1 MTHTRHTFTDEEWER
16 IDPLL
21 PPCKGRPGGEQRTF
35 FNALLWMARTGAP
48 WRDLPERLGKWN
60 VVYQRYAYWCD
71 KGHFER
77 LFQGMQQPDMEEVML
92 DSICCRAHQASA
104 GALKKSGPQA
114 IGITRGGLNTKI
126 HAVCDALGN
135 PLRFVLTPGQ
145 RHDSK
150 PVPELLDGLPAKA
163 LLADKA
169 YDSDKIVQSTQEKG
183 IQVIIPSKVNRRNQ
197 RTLDKHRYKARHLI
211 ENLFQRMKVF
221 RRVATRF
228 DKLDIRFLG
237 FVHIAGIMKWL
248 H

>member
-1 MTHTRHTFTDEEWER
+1 MTSTRHTFTDDQWQR
-16 IDPLL
+16 IEPLL
-21 PPCKGRPGGEQRTF
+21 PPCKGRPGGEQRVF
-35 FNALLWMARTGAP
+35 FNALLWMARSGAA
-48 WRDLPERLGKWN
+48 WRDLPERLGKWSL
-60 VVYQRYAYWCD
+60 VYQRYAYWCG

-77 LFQGMQQPDMEEVML
+77 LFQGVQQPDLEEVML
-92 DSICCRAHQASA
+92 DSTCCRAHQASA
-104 GALKKSGPQA
+104 GARKKSGPQA

-150 PVPELLDGLPAKA
+150 PVPELLDGLAAKA

-169 YDSDKIVQSTQEKG
+169 YDSDKIVQGAEKQG
-183 IQVIIPSKVNRRNQ
+183 MQVIIPSKVNRKTQ
-197 RTLDKHRYKARHLI
+197 RTLDKDRYKARHLV

>member
-1 MTHTRHTFTDEEWER
+1 MTSTRHTFTDDQWQR
-16 IDPLL
+16 IEPLL
-21 PPCKGRPGGEQRTF
+21 PPCKGRPGGEQRVF
-35 FNALLWMARTGAP
+35 FNALLWMARSGAA
-48 WRDLPERLGKWN
+48 WRDLPERLGKWSL
-60 VVYQRYAYWCD
+60 VYQRYAYWCG

-77 LFQGMQQPDMEEVML
+77 LFQGVQQPDLEEVML
-92 DSICCRAHQASA
+92 DSTCCRAHQASA
-104 GALKKSGPQA
+104 GARKKSGPQA

-126 HAVCDALGN
+126 NAVCDALGN

-150 PVPELLDGLPAKA
+150 PVPELLDGLAAKA

-169 YDSDKIVQSTQEKG
+169 YDSDKIVQGAEKQG
-183 IQVIIPSKVNRRNQ
+183 MQVIIPSKVNRKTQ
-197 RTLDKHRYKARHLI
+197 RTLDKDRYKARHLV

-221 RRVATRF
+221 LRVATRF